1 MKQTTNYING
11 TILKIQAREVIIGVY
26 TMTRRIK
33 FDGGVPCNVTYQ
45 KLTSHQKDF
54 SRHGD
59 RERHDKNFRVVSADH
74 INAMETRNYL
84 QAKQYQRDLDIIAD
98 AFAWLK
104 DC

>member
-1 MKQTTNYING
+1 MS
-11 TILKIQAREVIIGVY
+11 
-26 TMTRRIK
+26 RRIK
-33 FDGGVPCNVTYQ
+33 FDGGIPCNITYGD
-45 KLTSHQKDF
+45 LSSHQKDF

-59 RERHDKNFRVVSADH
+59 RDRHDKNFRVVSADH

-84 QAKQYQRDLDIIAD
+84 QAKQYTKDADAIAD